1 MVFKRLFAD
10 SDVLLD
16 LLLNRDPF
24 HFYSEIL
31 IMECFKNDIVLNT
44 SALIIANI
52 YYLLSR
58 QIGAKASRKK
68 IADLIKAVKILPL
81 EGDIVDIALASDFP
95 DFEDAMQFFIAER
108 YHCDAIIT
116 RNIKDYK
123 HSTIPVL
130 TAEQFLRKL

>member
-1 MVFKRLFAD
+1 
-10 SDVLLD
+10 
-16 LLLNRDPF
+16 
-24 HFYSEIL
+24 
-31 IMECFKNDIVLNT
+31 MECFKNDIVLNT

>member
-1 MVFKRLFAD
+1 MAFKRLFAD

-24 HFYSEIL
+24 YLYSEIL
-31 IMECFKNDIVLNT
+31 ILECFRNDIALNT

-52 YYLLSR
+52 HYLLSR
-58 QIGAKASRKK
+58 QISSKVSRKK
-68 IADLIKAVKILPL
+68 IAGLIQAVKVLPL
-81 EGDIVDIALASDFP
+81 ESDIIDLALASDFS
-95 DFEDAMQFFIAER
+95 DFEDAIQFFIAER
-108 YHCDAIIT
+108 YNCDAIIT

-130 TAEQFLRKL
+130 TAEQFLRTL